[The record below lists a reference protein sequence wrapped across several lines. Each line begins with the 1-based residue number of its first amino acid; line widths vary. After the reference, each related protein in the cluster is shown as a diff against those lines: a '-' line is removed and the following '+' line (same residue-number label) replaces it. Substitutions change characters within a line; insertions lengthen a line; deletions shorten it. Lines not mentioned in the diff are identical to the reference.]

1 MPLYFIR
8 HVNKSGWSGVVV
20 KACSS
25 AKTGP
30 HSEVRFP
37 HIPYSS
43 SGNHYH
49 WWSVCQKVIG
59 SSHTGT
65 SKQSLA
71 IEMQKPLH
79 NAPFINHFSYSHF
92 YELIRYNLLL
102 VVPSKTLLLLVV
114 PKIHEWSQAYLPAP
128 IVGLN
133 INCFH
138 EPAMAT
144 EFLPSRD
151 HQK

>member
-1 MPLYFIR
+1 MRAARQRLVPIR
-8 HVNKSGWSGVVV
+8 KFDSL
-20 KACSS
+20 
-25 AKTGP
+25 T
-30 HSEVRFP
+30 FP
-37 HIPYSS
+37 TWRRHKWENWL
-43 SGNHYH
+43 NHNGH
-49 WWSVCQKVIG
+49 NMASKKSVCQKVIG

-114 PKIHEWSQAYLPAP
+114 PKIHEWPQAYLPAP

-138 EPAMAT
+138 EPPMAT
-144 EFLPSRD
+144 EFLPSNVLAGSNCGT
-151 HQK
+151 